1 MWLRPTEAAPFLQP
15 LPSMAVTGSVT
26 IGGLPANDG
35 VAIEARVGATVVGSG
50 ATVGGFYG
58 QGAAGLFQIVVDDLG
73 TNGTKEGAA
82 NGETVGL
89 FVNGVQGGSVVY
101 SSGGAAQVP
110 LAVPAPSGVTPTET
124 PAVAPP
130 AGGGGGGAGAA
141 GAGVFTTG
149 EELLGVENPEEATET
164 LILASLFSPE
174 LASEALV
181 GAIST
186 SVEDGTAILIAA
198 AESDVN
204 TVVILIVAATGTEN
218 GTDAIT
224 AAFVKATTIDGGTG
238 AIADMITTIP
248 TLEGGIDAAII
259 IANELAETAPEALV
273 QILGHMAGTETGTEV
288 SIDAARQVLEG
299 LAQTAGGAK
308 AAGKVVVIAA
318 QDPENR
324 TAITRILNRVGAVE
338 GGAILSEVPPEER
351 TNVVLDPNFS
361 ADAVKNTLVKMP
373 PNKVHELFETKPQEF
388 FDKLDPD
395 VPEDQVT
402 PENIPQIPPGAEVVS
417 FVQVTPTIRIYEL
430 AGVDDPFLWVEGV
443 ASPAPIDKVILRFA
457 RPVQAVRI
465 QVEDLSEKP
474 SDAPDLPA
482 GLITSEFFRIDLE
495 NATAEDVRQ
504 GHITFYVEKSW
515 LEANQIHKW
524 SVLLYRL
531 DPEAGRWVSFP
542 TRRIRDDATRVF
554 YTAPVSG
561 FSDFAITGSPELPP
575 VRFEVKDIRIST
587 AIAQVGQEIGIQ
599 VLLASLT
606 AQDDVY
612 VANLWLN
619 NQVEATKTVFIP
631 AGGTTAVAFTVQQ
644 PVGTYDVRIA
654 RQLGSFEVQT
664 GVVTPTPTAI
674 PTRTLTPTFT
684 PQITPIPTLVV
695 SPTPTPSVTLTP
707 TPTPPPVAVTPTLA
721 QVTPTPVPT
730 PTPTAAPAEV
740 GGGGSIIIIVIIA
753 VVAVVVIGGVAFF
766 LLRRRGG
773 G

>member
-1 MWLRPTEAAPFLQP
+1 MWLRSTEAAPFLQP

-58 QGAAGLFQIVVDDLG
+58 QGAAGLFQIVADDLG
-73 TNGTKEGAA
+73 TSGTKEGAV
-82 NGETVGL
+82 NGESVGL
-89 FVNGVQGGSVVY
+89 FVNGVQGGSVVF
-101 SSGGAAQVP
+101 SSGGATQVP

-124 PAVAPP
+124 PTVAPP
-130 AGGGGGGAGAA
+130 AGGGGAGAA
-141 GAGVFTTG
+141 GTGVFTTG
-149 EELLGVENPEEATET
+149 EELLEAGNPEEAAET

-204 TVVILIVAATGTEN
+204 TIVTLIVAATGTEK

-224 AAFVKATTIDGGTG
+224 AAFVKATTIDGG
-238 AIADMITTIP
+238 ASAMADLITTLP

-308 AAGKVVVIAA
+308 AAGKVVEIAA

-324 TAITRILNRVGAVE
+324 AAITRILDRVGGIE

-361 ADAVKNTLVKMP
+361 GDAVKNTLVEMP
-373 PNKVHELFETKPQEF
+373 PNKVHEIFETKPQEF
-388 FDKLDPD
+388 FDKLDPA

-417 FVQVTPTIRIYEL
+417 FVQVTPTIRLYEL

-457 RPVQAVRI
+457 HPIQGVRI

-482 GLITSEFFRIDLE
+482 GLITSEFFRIELE
-495 NATAEDVRQ
+495 NATVEDVRQ

-515 LEANQIHKW
+515 LVANQIHKW

-531 DPEAGRWVSFP
+531 DPAAGRWVSFP
-542 TRRIRDDATRVF
+542 TRRIRDDTTRVF

-575 VRFEVKDIRIST
+575 VRFEVKDLRISP

-599 VLLASLT
+599 VLVTSLA

-612 VANLWLN
+612 AANLWLN

-654 RQLGSFEVQT
+654 RQLGSFAVQT

-674 PTRTLTPTFT
+674 PTRTPTPTFT

-707 TPTPPPVAVTPTLA
+707 TPTPPPVAVTPTPA
-721 QVTPTPVPT
+721 RVTPTPVPT
-730 PTPTAAPAEV
+730 PTPTAAPTEV
-740 GGGGSIIIIVIIA
+740 GRGGGIIIIVIIA
-753 VVAVVVIGGVAFF
+753 VVAVVMIGGVGFF